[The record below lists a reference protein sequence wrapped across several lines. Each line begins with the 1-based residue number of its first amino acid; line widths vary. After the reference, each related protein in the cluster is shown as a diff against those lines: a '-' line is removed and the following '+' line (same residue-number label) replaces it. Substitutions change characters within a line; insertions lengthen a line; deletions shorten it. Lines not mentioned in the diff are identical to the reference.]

1 MKHKKSIANQTS
13 YCLVDGAK
21 IATFHRGVRVPY
33 VNPMKQ
39 KQHPIH
45 MECCLIEIQYNY
57 LPRELS
63 NIFLS
68 NNWLII
74 ASSPIYLVS

>member
-33 VNPMKQ
+33 VNPMNRVGGK
-39 KQHPIH
+39 
-45 MECCLIEIQYNY
+45 Y
-57 LPRELS
+57 
-63 NIFLS
+63 
-68 NNWLII
+68 
-74 ASSPIYLVS
+74 